1 MRWLPT
7 KHPRRVLLGL
17 LLTLFFAIEAL
28 LPSLSGFSNPV
39 SRGIELAVA
48 DKVQRLQPL
57 TKDDRI
63 VIVDIDERSLA
74 EQGRWPWSREQIAV
88 LIKKTIDE
96 AGARVLA
103 FDVVFAESEIDSDQ
117 RLVDR
122 LLKDVAFKAVYEQ
135 LNVIRGGLDADRAL
149 ALQLKDRPVVLG
161 YYFTADRDGHMSGAL
176 PSPVMSAESLAQMG
190 WHYLGWSGYGANLP
204 LFTQAAQSGFYSPR
218 VDTDG
223 LVRELPIISEYRG
236 QAYESLASAVL
247 RLYTAA
253 PGIGFNS
260 QGVSYSGTGGRVQ
273 LPLTPEMTA
282 LVPYRGPGGP
292 GASPFTYL
300 SATDVILGRVP
311 KAALEGKIV
320 LVGTT
325 ALGLTDLRAT
335 PVNAAFPGVETH
347 AALISG
353 ALDGSLKTRPAG
365 ANFIAAGMVVLCGF
379 LLAVTMPRAGAM
391 GVMGLTGL
399 SLFSIASWYTLAL
412 ANLNWYLPIGGLTT
426 LVLILGLLNTIAG
439 YFIEGRSRRLVVE
452 RFGQYIAPQLV
463 ERMANDPA
471 HYQMDGANKELT
483 MLFAD
488 IRGFTPIA
496 ESLEPQQLKEF
507 LNQFLGAMSEA
518 IHRHHGTV
526 DKYMGDAVMA
536 FWGAPLDDP
545 NHAENAVA
553 AAQAMLLEVVRL
565 NLDFKERGW
574 PTLNIGIGI
583 NSGVVRVGDMGS
595 TQRRAYTVIGDA
607 VNVAAR
613 LESLTKTLD
622 KTILVGRRTKE
633 LTKSFQ
639 FDSLGQHKVSGK
651 AATIEVFAL
660 SAYMDN
666 EPDWFR
672 AEASHEQST
681 ARAKRSESTE
691 VFV

>member
-1 MRWLPT
+1 VRWWPK
-7 KHPRRVLLGL
+7 KHPRRVMLGL
-17 LLTLFFAIEAL
+17 SLTVLFSLEAM
-28 LPSLSGFSNPV
+28 LPSGLPITRQI
-39 SRGIELAVA
+39 SRQIELAVA
-48 DKVQRLQPL
+48 DKIQRLQPV
-57 TKDDRI
+57 KPDPRI

-74 EQGRWPWSREQIAV
+74 EQGRWPWSREHIANLV
-88 LIKKTIDE
+88 KKVVDQG
-96 AGARVLA
+96 GARVMA
-103 FDVVFAESEIDSDQ
+103 FDVVFAEAEVDSDQ

-122 LLKDVAFKAVYEQ
+122 LLKDDAFKTVHEQ
-135 LNVIRGGLDADRAL
+135 LSVIRSGLNADQVL

-161 YYFTADRDGHMSGAL
+161 YYFTADRDGHVSGAL
-176 PSPVMSAESLAQMG
+176 PAPVMTTSALQNMG
-190 WHYLGWSGYGANLP
+190 WQYLSWSGYGANLAT
-204 LFTQAAQSGFYSPR
+204 FSAAQSGFYSPR
-218 VDTDG
+218 VDPDG
-223 LVRELPIISEYRG
+223 LVRELPIMTDYRG
-236 QAYESLASAVL
+236 QAYESLVSAVL
-247 RLYTAA
+247 RLYTKA

-260 QGVSYSGTGGRVQ
+260 QGVSYSGAGGKVQ
-273 LPLTPEMTA
+273 LPLTPDMTA
-282 LVPYRGPGGP
+282 LVPYRGTGGP
-292 GASPFTYL
+292 GASQFTYV
-300 SATDVILGRVP
+300 SASDVLQG
-311 KAALEGKIV
+311 KLAANLLKDKIV

-347 AALISG
+347 AALLSG

-365 ANFIAAGMVVLCGF
+365 GNLIAALSVALAGL
-379 LLAVTMPRAGAM
+379 LLAFCMPRAGAI
-391 GVMGLTGL
+391 GVIGLTAF
-399 SLFSIASWYTLAL
+399 SLMTVASWYTIVL
-412 ANLNWYLPIGGLTT
+412 ANLNWYLPIGGLTC
-426 LVLILGLLNTIAG
+426 LILALGLINVVAG

-463 ERMANDPA
+463 EQMANDPA
-471 HYQMDGANKELT
+471 HYKMDGANKELT

-496 ESLEPQQLKEF
+496 ESLDPQELKEF
-507 LNQFLGAMSEA
+507 LNQFLGAMSET

-536 FWGAPLDDP
+536 FWGAPMDDP

-565 NLDFKERGW
+565 NLEFKDRNW

-622 KTILVGRRTKE
+622 KTILVGKRTQE
-633 LTKSFQ
+633 LTHSFR
-639 FDSLGQHKVSGK
+639 FDSLGQHAISGK
-651 AATIEVFAL
+651 AATIEVFAMGY
-660 SAYMDN
+660 SQ
-666 EPDWFR
+666 PDEGWER
-672 AEASHEQST
+672 DEYEEYENT
-681 ARAKRSESTE
+681 PVRYEE
-691 VFV
+691 LV